1 MPEHKYLAL
10 LRGINVGGK
19 NKVEMKELRAVFEGA
34 GFSNVSTFINSGNVI
49 FEAEGQA
56 QDGLPAVIETALSK
70 HFGFQV
76 PVLIREAKVIRHLA
90 AAIPEAWQ
98 NDDEQ
103 KTDILFLQP
112 EFDGKKSIKLID
124 PVKDID
130 NVIYVQGAIAW
141 NIRRADYA
149 QSRMNKF
156 MRTELYKNM
165 TARNVNTVR
174 KLAQLMS

>member
-1 MPEHKYLAL
+1 MSEHKYLAL

-19 NKVEMKELRAVFEGA
+19 NKVEMKKLRAVFEGA
-34 GFSNVSTFINSGNVI
+34 GFRDVSTFINSGNVF
-49 FEAEGQA
+49 FEAEGRSQA
-56 QDGLPAVIETALSK
+56 GLPAAIEAVLKK
-70 HFGFQV
+70 HFGFDI
-76 PVLIREAKVIRHLA
+76 PVIIREAKVIRNLA

-98 NDDEQ
+98 NDEEQ

-112 EFDGKKSIKLID
+112 EFDDKKSIKLIE

-130 NVIYVQGAIAW
+130 HLIYAQGAIAW

-149 QSRMNKF
+149 KSSMNKF